1 MRCNQ
6 AQRAP
11 FIYTEVEAGAT
22 RREFDVQRMTGELL
36 RQPRNLV
43 IVELFSSPIL
53 FATGIHFLLFFFHIQ
68 NYPKVCPNSL
78 NLPNAGDYFARISLL
93 SSCYLFSRT
102 RDSIAMF

>member
-6 AQRAP
+6 ARRAP

-22 RREFDVQRMTGELL
+22 QREFDVQRMTGELL

-53 FATGIHFLLFFFHIQ
+53 FATRIHFLPVLPPH
-68 NYPKVCPNSL
+68 PK
-78 NLPNAGDYFARISLL
+78 LPQGLP
-93 SSCYLFSRT
+93 
-102 RDSIAMF
+102 